1 MILMIKVK
9 PLNSE
14 YQKTVTI
21 VEEHLKTYF
30 CSAENVYEEKFN
42 EIMNYSLLSGG
53 KRLRPVLLYKVAEIF
68 EGDMNVAIEMACAL
82 EMIHTYSL
90 IHDDL
95 PAMDND
101 DYRRGNL
108 TSHKKYSESMAILA
122 GDGLLNKA
130 YEVLFDAIIDNDA
143 DKNAIMAMQYIAKS
157 AGYKGMIGGQ
167 VVDVETEN
175 QNIDTGLLDYIIQNK
190 TAKLIMAAI
199 VSGALLGKIDEEEKT
214 KIEKAAFHIGYSF
227 QLTDDALDVTGNL
240 DTIGKTPGRDLEMG
254 KNTYVKYY
262 GLTQTIDDSK
272 NHLEQATYLLDSLN
286 RENLDFIYDIIKFLK
301 YREK

>member
-1 MILMIKVK
+1 MILTIKVIR
-9 PLNSE
+9 LNSE
-14 YQKTVTI
+14 YQKTLLI
-21 VEEHLKTYF
+21 IEEHLKTYF
-30 CSAENVYEEKFN
+30 CSAENSYEEDFN
-42 EIMNYSLLSGG
+42 EILNYSLLSGG
-53 KRLRPVLLYKVAEIF
+53 KRLRPVLLYKMAEIF
-68 EGDMNVAIEMACAL
+68 GGDMSIAIEMACAL

-101 DYRRGNL
+101 DYRRGKL

-130 YEVLFDAIIDNDA
+130 YEILFDAIIDNNG
-143 DKNAIMAMQYIAKS
+143 DKNAVLAMRYIAKS

-167 VVDVETEN
+167 VVDVITEN
-175 QNIDTGLLDYIIQNK
+175 LNIDTEILDYIIHNK

-199 VSGALLGKIDEEEKT
+199 VSGALLGDIDENESVT
-214 KIEKAAFHIGYSF
+214 IEKVAFHIGYSF
-227 QLTDDALDVTGNL
+227 QLTDDALDVIGDL
-240 DTIGKTPGRDLEMG
+240 DSLGKTPGRDLELG

-262 GLTQTIDDSK
+262 GLKKTMEDSK
-272 NHLEQATYLLDSLN
+272 KHLEQASYLLDSLN

>member
-1 MILMIKVK
+1 MILMIKVNS
-9 PLNSE
+9 LNSE

-21 VEEHLKTYF
+21 IEEHLKTYF
-30 CSAENVYEEKFN
+30 CSADNVYEEKFN
-42 EIMNYSLLSGG
+42 EILNYSLLSGG

-68 EGDMNVAIEMACAL
+68 KGDMNVALEMACAL

-130 YEVLFDAIIDNDA
+130 YEIMFDAIVDNDA
-143 DKNAIMAMQYIAKS
+143 DKNAIMAMQYIAKC

-167 VVDVETEN
+167 VVDVDTEN
-175 QNIDTGLLDYIIQNK
+175 QNIDTGLLDYIIRNK

-214 KIEKAAFHIGYSF
+214 TIEKAAFHIGYSF

-240 DTIGKTPGRDLEMG
+240 DSIGKTPGRDLEMG

-262 GLTQTIDDSK
+262 GLTQTITDSK
-272 NHLEQATYLLDSLN
+272 NHLEKATYLLDSLN